1 MPLAWKASLANASLG
16 KERESTF
23 LDSAP
28 QHQGAEATH
37 LDLVIDGMTCSV
49 CVGHVEKALAGSPGV
64 LRADV
69 NLATERAA
77 VVIDGT
83 TDAAMLTEVVARA
96 GYGVRTEARTYPVQG
111 MTCGACSARVES
123 VLGQE
128 PGVVAVD
135 VNLALEQA
143 TVTLLPG
150 TVSAEGLEQ
159 RLDRAGYRLVVD
171 DSPDG
176 GQDAADAD
184 KETEDQRRLDAEKRV
199 VLTASILTAPMVLGM
214 VFVLLGYDDIH
225 LMPAAEVLLA
235 TPIQFVLGARF
246 YRAAFN
252 ALRGGRANMDV
263 LVVMGTTAAY
273 LYSWYLLTVLGEAA
287 DGELYFEASSVI
299 ITLVLLGKYLES
311 RAKRATTSAI
321 RQLMDLR
328 PATARV
334 RRPDGQWEDVA
345 AAEVLPDDVVMVRP
359 GERIAVDGEV
369 IAGASEVD
377 ESLLT
382 GESLPVAKGV
392 GDHVTG
398 GAVNATGYMEVRSTT
413 VGAQSTLARIVRLV
427 TDAQHGKAGVQRL
440 VDRVSQ
446 VFVPTVIAFATAT
459 LVVWLTMSGDF
470 ETSLIAA
477 VSVLVIACPC
487 ALGLATPSAIMVG
500 TGTAARAGI
509 LIKDVDTLERAPHV
523 DTVIFDKTGTLTMG
537 RPAVTAVTAFRGDG
551 SDVVRLAAAVQQA
564 SEHPLAKAIVD
575 YAQREGI
582 ESAAVTDFRNHVG
595 QGVSGNVAGALV
607 RIGNA
612 DFVGTVPD
620 GESRIGETTVWV
632 ADETG
637 VRGAVRLTDPVRP
650 TAREAV
656 ADLKAAGM
664 GTVLLSGDTAAVA
677 EHLGAAVGVDEALGG
692 LQPERK
698 AEAVNARMAKG
709 ECVAMVGDGIND
721 APALAAAEVGI
732 AMGTGTD
739 IAMETAAV
747 TLMRPDPMLIPAAI
761 DISRAT
767 LQKIKHNLFWA
778 FVYNVVGIPLAALG
792 YLSPTLAA
800 TAMALSSLCVVSSSL
815 MLRSWRPAQ
824 A

>member
-1 MPLAWKASLANASLG
+1 M
-16 KERESTF
+16 
-23 LDSAP
+23 DSAP
-28 QHQGAEATH
+28 KHEGADATH
-37 LDLVIDGMTCSV
+37 LDLAIDGMTCSA
-49 CVGHVEKALAGSPGV
+49 CVGHVESALKGAPGV

-69 NLATERAA
+69 NLATEHAA
-77 VVIDGT
+77 VVIDGA
-83 TDAAMLTEVVARA
+83 TDAATLAEVVARS
-96 GYGVRTEARTYPVQG
+96 GYGVRTEVRTYPVQG
-111 MTCGACSARVES
+111 MTCSACSARVES

-128 PGVVAVD
+128 PGVVDVD

-143 TVTLLPG
+143 TVTILPG
-150 TVSAEGLEQ
+150 NVSAEGLEK
-159 RLDRAGYRLVVD
+159 RLDRAGYRLVVEATDSD
-171 DSPDG
+171 DE
-176 GQDAADAD
+176 ADA
-184 KETEDQRRLDAEKRV
+184 EAEDQRRLDAEKRV
-199 VLTASILTAPMVLGM
+199 VLTATVLTLPMVVGM

-273 LYSWYLLTVLGEAA
+273 VYSWYLLTVLGEAA
-287 DGELYFEASSVI
+287 DGELYFEASAVI

-334 RRPDGQWEDVA
+334 RRADGRWEDVA
-345 AAEVLPDDVVMVRP
+345 AGEVLPGDVVMVRP
-359 GERIAVDGEV
+359 GERVAVDGEV
-369 IAGASEVD
+369 VAGASEVD

-382 GESLPVAKGV
+382 GESLPVAKAL

-398 GAVNATGYMEVRSTT
+398 GAVNTSGYLEVRTT
-413 VGAQSTLARIVRLV
+413 AVGAESTLARIVRLV
-427 TDAQHGKAGVQRL
+427 TDAQRGKAGVQRL

-446 VFVPTVIAFATAT
+446 VFVPTVVAFAAVTLAVW
-459 LVVWLTMSGDF
+459 LVVSGDF

-487 ALGLATPSAIMVG
+487 ALGLATPTAIMVG
-500 TGTAARAGI
+500 TGAAARAGI

-523 DTVIFDKTGTLTMG
+523 DTVIFDKTGTLTAG
-537 RPAVTAVTAFRGDG
+537 RPAVTAVTAHGGDEH
-551 SDVVRLAAAVQQA
+551 DVVRLAAAVQQA

-582 ESAAVTDFRNHVG
+582 ETPAVTDFRNHVG
-595 QGVSGNVAGALV
+595 QGVSGDVAGTFV

-612 DFVGTVPD
+612 DFIGGAPETDD
-620 GESRIGETTVWV
+620 GSRPGETTVWV
-632 ADETG
+632 ADERG
-637 VRGAVRLTDPVRP
+637 VRGAIRLADPVRSK
-650 TAREAV
+650 AREAV
-656 ADLKAAGM
+656 AELKGAGVE
-664 GTVLLSGDTAAVA
+664 TVLLSGDSPAVVG
-677 EHLGAAVGVDEALGG
+677 HLADALGVDEALGG
-692 LQPERK
+692 VRPEHK
-698 AEAVNARMAKG
+698 AEAVTARMANGK
-709 ECVAMVGDGIND
+709 CVAMVGDGIND
-721 APALAAAEVGI
+721 APALAAADVGI

-747 TLMRPDPMLIPAAI
+747 TLMRPDPVLIPAAI
-761 DISRAT
+761 DVSRAT
-767 LQKIKHNLFWA
+767 LRKIKHNLFWA

-800 TAMALSSLCVVSSSL
+800 AAMALSSVCVVSSSL
-815 MLRSWRPAQ
+815 MLRRWRPART
-824 A
+824 

>member
-1 MPLAWKASLANASLG
+1 
-16 KERESTF
+16 
-23 LDSAP
+23 
-28 QHQGAEATH
+28 
-37 LDLVIDGMTCSV
+37 MTCSA
-49 CVGHVEKALAGSPGV
+49 CVGHVESALKAAPGV

-77 VVIDGT
+77 VVIDDT
-83 TDAAMLTEVVARA
+83 ADAATLAEVVARS
-96 GYGVRTEARTYPVQG
+96 GYGVRTEVRTYPVQG
-111 MTCGACSARVES
+111 MTCSACSARVES

-128 PGVVAVD
+128 PGVVDVD

-150 TVSAEGLEQ
+150 NVSAEGLEK
-159 RLDRAGYRLVVD
+159 RLERAGYQLILGANDAD
-171 DSPDG
+171 DE
-176 GQDAADAD
+176 ADA
-184 KETEDQRRLDAEKRV
+184 EAEDERRLDAEKRV
-199 VLTASILTAPMVLGM
+199 VLTATILTLPMVIGM

-235 TPIQFVLGARF
+235 TPVQFVLGARF

-273 LYSWYLLTVLGEAA
+273 AYSWYLLTVLGEAA
-287 DGELYFEASSVI
+287 DGELYFEASAVI

-334 RRPDGQWEDVA
+334 RRPDGRWEDVA
-345 AAEVLPDDVVMVRP
+345 AGKVLPGDVVMVRP
-359 GERIAVDGEV
+359 GERVAVDGEV
-369 IAGASEVD
+369 VAGASEVD

-382 GESLPVAKGV
+382 GESLPVAKEL

-398 GAVNATGYMEVRSTT
+398 GAVNTTGYLEVRTT
-413 VGAQSTLARIVRLV
+413 AVGAQSTLARIVRLV
-427 TDAQHGKAGVQRL
+427 TDAQRGKAGVQRL

-446 VFVPTVIAFATAT
+446 VFVPTVVVFAAAT
-459 LVVWLTMSGDF
+459 LAFWLVVSGDF

-487 ALGLATPSAIMVG
+487 ALGLATPTAIMVG
-500 TGTAARAGI
+500 TGAAARAGI

-523 DTVIFDKTGTLTMG
+523 DTVIFDKTGTLTTG
-537 RPAVTAVTAFRGDG
+537 RPAVTAVTGLRDNER
-551 SDVVRLAAAVQQA
+551 DVVRLAAAVQQA
-564 SEHPLAKAIVD
+564 SEHPLAKAVVD

-582 ESAAVTDFRNHVG
+582 EVPAVTSFRNHVG
-595 QGVSGNVAGALV
+595 QGVSGDVAGRRV
-607 RIGNA
+607 RVGSAGFIGA
-612 DFVGTVPD
+612 VPAGD
-620 GESRIGETTVWV
+620 VSPPGETTVWV

-637 VRGAVRLTDPVRP
+637 VRGTVRLADRVRP
-650 TAREAV
+650 KAREAV
-656 ADLKAAGM
+656 AELKGAGM
-664 GTVLLSGDTAAVA
+664 RTVLLSGDSPAVVG
-677 EHLGAAVGVDEALGG
+677 HLGEAVGVDEALGRV
-692 LQPERK
+692 QPEHK
-698 AEAVNARMAKG
+698 AETVNARMAQG
-709 ECVAMVGDGIND
+709 ACVAMVGDGIND
-721 APALAAAEVGI
+721 APALATADVGI

-747 TLMRPDPMLIPAAI
+747 TLMRPDPVLIPAAI
-761 DISRAT
+761 DVSRAT
-767 LQKIKHNLFWA
+767 LRKIKHNLFWA

-800 TAMALSSLCVVSSSL
+800 LAMALSSVCVVSSSL
-815 MLRSWRPAQ
+815 MLRWWKPAQ

>member
-1 MPLAWKASLANASLG
+1 MSK
-16 KERESTF
+16 
-23 LDSAP
+23 
-28 QHQGAEATH
+28 HQRAEATH
-37 LDLVIDGMTCSV
+37 LDLGIDGMTCSA
-49 CVGHVEKALAGSPGV
+49 CVGHVESALKAAPGV

-77 VVIDGT
+77 VVIDDT
-83 TDAAMLTEVVARA
+83 ADAATLAEVVARS
-96 GYGVRTEARTYPVQG
+96 GYGVRTEVRTYPVQG
-111 MTCGACSARVES
+111 MTCSACSARVES

-128 PGVVAVD
+128 PGVVDVD

-150 TVSAEGLEQ
+150 NVSAEGLEK
-159 RLDRAGYRLVVD
+159 RLERAGYQLILGANDAD
-171 DSPDG
+171 DE
-176 GQDAADAD
+176 ADA
-184 KETEDQRRLDAEKRV
+184 EAEDERRLDAEKRV
-199 VLTASILTAPMVLGM
+199 VLTATILTLPMVIGM

-235 TPIQFVLGARF
+235 TPVQFVLGARF

-273 LYSWYLLTVLGEAA
+273 AYSWYLLTVLGEAA
-287 DGELYFEASSVI
+287 DGELYFEASAVI

-334 RRPDGQWEDVA
+334 RRPDGRWEDVA
-345 AAEVLPDDVVMVRP
+345 AGKVLPGDVVMVRP
-359 GERIAVDGEV
+359 GERVAVDGEV
-369 IAGASEVD
+369 VAGASEVD

-382 GESLPVAKGV
+382 GESLPVAKEL

-398 GAVNATGYMEVRSTT
+398 GAVNTTGYLEVRTT
-413 VGAQSTLARIVRLV
+413 AVGAQSTLARIVRLV
-427 TDAQHGKAGVQRL
+427 TDAQRGKAGVQRL

-446 VFVPTVIAFATAT
+446 VFVPTVVVFAAAT
-459 LVVWLTMSGDF
+459 LAFWLVVSGDF

-487 ALGLATPSAIMVG
+487 ALGLATPTAIMVG
-500 TGTAARAGI
+500 TGAAARAGI

-523 DTVIFDKTGTLTMG
+523 DTVIFDKTGTLTTG
-537 RPAVTAVTAFRGDG
+537 RPAVTAVTGLRDNER
-551 SDVVRLAAAVQQA
+551 DVVRLAAAVQQA
-564 SEHPLAKAIVD
+564 SEHPLAKAVVD

-582 ESAAVTDFRNHVG
+582 EVPAVTSFRNHVG
-595 QGVSGNVAGALV
+595 QGVSGDVAGRRV
-607 RIGNA
+607 RVGSAGFIGA
-612 DFVGTVPD
+612 VPAGD
-620 GESRIGETTVWV
+620 VSPPGETTVWV

-637 VRGAVRLTDPVRP
+637 VRGTVRLADRVRP
-650 TAREAV
+650 KAREAV
-656 ADLKAAGM
+656 AELKGAGM
-664 GTVLLSGDTAAVA
+664 RTVLLSGDSPAVVG
-677 EHLGAAVGVDEALGG
+677 HLGEAVGVDEALGRV
-692 LQPERK
+692 QPEHK
-698 AEAVNARMAKG
+698 AETVNARMAQG
-709 ECVAMVGDGIND
+709 ACVAMVGDGIND
-721 APALAAAEVGI
+721 APALATADVGI

-747 TLMRPDPMLIPAAI
+747 TLMRPDPVLIPAAI
-761 DISRAT
+761 DVSRAT
-767 LQKIKHNLFWA
+767 LRKIKHNLFWA

-800 TAMALSSLCVVSSSL
+800 LAMALSSVCVVSSSL
-815 MLRSWRPAQ
+815 MLRWWKPAQ

>member
-1 MPLAWKASLANASLG
+1 MDNAS
-16 KERESTF
+16 K
-23 LDSAP
+23 
-28 QHQGAEATH
+28 HQGAESTH
-37 LDLVIDGMTCSV
+37 LDLVIDGMTCSG
-49 CVGHVEKALAGSPGV
+49 CVGHVEKALTRAPGV
-64 LRADV
+64 LSADV

-83 TDAAMLTEVVARA
+83 TDAAMLTEIVARA
-96 GYGVRTEARTYPVQG
+96 GYAVRTEARTYPVQG

-128 PGVVAVD
+128 PGVVAAD

-150 TVSAEGLEQ
+150 TVTAEGLER

-171 DSPDG
+171 SGPDG
-176 GQDAADAD
+176 DRDAD
-184 KETEDQRRLDAEKRV
+184 GEADTEAEDQRRLDAEKRT
-199 VLTASILTAPMVLGM
+199 VLTASILTAPMVVGM

-273 LYSWYLLTVLGEAA
+273 VYSWYLLTALGEAA

-334 RRPDGQWEDVA
+334 RRSDGQWEDA
-345 AAEVLPDDVVMVRP
+345 PAAEIRPDDVVMVRP

-382 GESLPVAKGV
+382 GESLPVAKGI

-398 GAVNATGYMEVRSTT
+398 GAVNASGYLEVRTT
-413 VGAQSTLARIVRLV
+413 MVGAQSTLARIVRLV

-446 VFVPTVIAFATAT
+446 VFVPTVVAFAAVTFA
-459 LVVWLTMSGDF
+459 VWLFASGDF

-477 VSVLVIACPC
+477 VCVLVIACPC
-487 ALGLATPSAIMVG
+487 ALGLATPTAIMVG

-537 RPAVTAVTAFRGDG
+537 RPAVTAVTALQGDE

-582 ESAAVTDFRNHVG
+582 ESPAVTDFRNHVG
-595 QGVSGNVAGALV
+595 QGVSGHVAGTLV

-612 DFVGTVPD
+612 DFVGAVPD
-620 GESRIGETTVWV
+620 GGSRTGETTVWV

-637 VRGAVRLTDPVRP
+637 VRGAIRLTDPVRP

-656 ADLKAAGM
+656 AELKAAGM
-664 GTVLLSGDTAAVA
+664 HTVLLSGDTPAVA
-677 EHLGAAVGVDEALGG
+677 EHLGVAVDVDEALGG
-692 LQPERK
+692 VQPGRK

-721 APALAAAEVGI
+721 APALATADVGI

-747 TLMRPDPMLIPAAI
+747 TLMRPDPKLIPAAI
-761 DISRAT
+761 DVSRAT

-800 TAMALSSLCVVSSSL
+800 AAMALSSVCVVSSSL
-815 MLRSWRPAQ
+815 MLRRWRPAQ

>member
-1 MPLAWKASLANASLG
+1 M
-16 KERESTF
+16 
-23 LDSAP
+23 DSAP
-28 QHQGAEATH
+28 QNEGAEATH
-37 LDLVIDGMTCSV
+37 LDLVIDGMTCSA
-49 CVGHVEKALAGSPGV
+49 CVGHVEKALTGSPGV

-69 NLATERAA
+69 NLATEHAA
-77 VVIDGT
+77 VVIDDT

-111 MTCGACSARVES
+111 MSCSACSARVES

-184 KETEDQRRLDAEKRV
+184 KEAEDQRRLDAEKRI
-199 VLTASILTAPMVLGM
+199 VLTASILTAPMVIGM
-214 VFVLLGYDDIH
+214 VFVLLGYDDLH

-246 YRAAFN
+246 YRAALN

-273 LYSWYLLTVLGEAA
+273 VYSWYLLTALGEAA
-287 DGELYFEASSVI
+287 DGELYFEASAVI

-321 RQLMDLR
+321 RQLMELR

-334 RRPDGQWEDVA
+334 RRADGHWEDVA
-345 AAEVLPDDVVMVRP
+345 AAEVLPEDVVMVRP

-398 GAVNATGYMEVRSTT
+398 GAVNASGYLEVRTTT

-446 VFVPTVIAFATAT
+446 VFVPTVVAFATAT
-459 LVVWLTMSGDF
+459 LVVWLIMSGDF

-487 ALGLATPSAIMVG
+487 ALGLATPTAIMVG

-537 RPAVTAVTAFRGDG
+537 RPDVTAVTAVRGDE

-582 ESAAVTDFRNHVG
+582 DPPGVTDFRNHVG
-595 QGVSGNVAGALV
+595 QGVSGDVGGV
-607 RIGNA
+607 RVRVGNA
-612 DFVGTVPD
+612 DFIGTVLD
-620 GESRIGETTVWV
+620 SESPTGETTVWV
-632 ADETG
+632 ADEAG
-637 VRGAVRLTDPVRP
+637 VRGTVRLADPVRS

-656 ADLKAAGM
+656 AELKAVGM
-664 GTVLLSGDTAAVA
+664 RTVLLSGDTSAVA
-677 EHLGAAVGVDEALGG
+677 EHLGAVVGVDEALGG
-692 LQPERK
+692 VQPERK

-721 APALAAAEVGI
+721 APALATADVGI

-747 TLMRPDPMLIPAAI
+747 TLMRPDPLLIPAAI
-761 DISRAT
+761 DVSRAT
-767 LQKIKHNLFWA
+767 LRKIKHNLFWA

-800 TAMALSSLCVVSSSL
+800 AAMALSSVCVVSSSL
-815 MLRSWRPAQ
+815 MLRRWRPAQ